1 MEITRDMIRNAR
13 TYLNIG
19 AKQRLAEQI
28 AGWVVQPVEMNQ
40 NDVFSIPPIYK
51 ENRALKNMLMMGIL
65 CKFYLQMEF
74 DCDKIRFVDTEG
86 NLIEEKPIDYYPTM
100 EAFDDMASSAIMNQ
114 LERMKKYDKEIINTI
129 FDFMYDYKTLE
140 QMVNAEIKDYL
151 AQKND
156 VISRAVNMLELLVSE
171 KNLEKMQN
179 TLTELQK
186 ELESYETEYE
196 TEKDDA

>member
-1 MEITRDMIRNAR
+1 MEITRDTIRNAR

-19 AKQRLAEQI
+19 AKQRLSEQI

-40 NDVFSIPPIYK
+40 DDVFSIPPIYK

-65 CKFYLQMEF
+65 CKYYLQMEF

-114 LERMKKYDKEIINTI
+114 LERMKKCDKEIINTI

-186 ELESYETEYE
+186 ELESYETE
-196 TEKDDA
+196 KDDA